1 MKIKFGG
8 ADTRSIKMLNSFPHG
23 LFISEFV
30 NNRDEKIHRFLCKNY
45 LENGAALFG
54 RESSDEMNDFR
65 KVVGGA
71 LDNVSDE
78 DVSGIIQFYVQ
89 RLRNYGHIESF
100 FQARI
105 RQARIVCADIPRTDT
120 CKFYEGKLISVED
133 AFNKLKWLQTL
144 TPEEYGREISNNVFD
159 IPPFYQF
166 CRCRLEGI
174 VPGVVDN
181 YEKQKPKI
189 KAETV
194 WDLLADIDKK
204 NSGQDVAQMPQ
215 SEFEELLNQM
225 LEASD
230 MLPNNPYPRA
240 NLERQV
246 GEILLAKGHDREA
259 IKHLDKAMSINPKVG
274 VKKLLYKLKEK

>member
-71 LDNVSDE
+71 L
-78 DVSGIIQFYVQ
+78 
-89 RLRNYGHIESF
+89 
-100 FQARI
+100 
-105 RQARIVCADIPRTDT
+105 
-120 CKFYEGKLISVED
+120 
-133 AFNKLKWLQTL
+133 
-144 TPEEYGREISNNVFD
+144 
-159 IPPFYQF
+159 
-166 CRCRLEGI
+166 
-174 VPGVVDN
+174 
-181 YEKQKPKI
+181 
-189 KAETV
+189 
-194 WDLLADIDKK
+194 
-204 NSGQDVAQMPQ
+204 
-215 SEFEELLNQM
+215 LNQM
-225 LEASD
+225 VKASD

-240 NLERQV
+240 NLERQI
-246 GEILLAKGHDREA
+246 GEILLAKGRDEEA